1 MSRSTLHAVIAG
13 GGLAGALLAL
23 GLAQRGYRVTVF
35 EKRSDLRGKAAP
47 GGRSINLALSRRGI
61 HALEKVGLSKKALDH
76 TIPMRG
82 RLIHDLQ
89 GDTNFQPY
97 SRHPHEFI
105 RSISRPG
112 LNRLLLEEASSHPN
126 IQLHFESSVEQ
137 VSPNEKIIFVRDS
150 NKTLSQHSYD
160 VLFGADGAGS
170 IIRKSLKLEDSSGF
184 SSDMLEHGYK
194 ELEIPPLPNGDY
206 ALPYEALHIWPRGTY
221 MLIALP
227 NLDHSFTCTLFLP
240 KDGNPGFNQ
249 LMDPSALNSFFKEQ
263 FGDVVPLLPNL
274 ELDFF
279 GNPTGSLGT
288 IRCDPWTSS
297 GHSLILGDAAHAV
310 VPFFGQGM
318 NCAFEDVSVL
328 FDMLDASLA
337 ADWPQLLADFEAIR
351 NPNTN
356 AIADMALENY
366 IEMRDLVADDSF
378 RLRRRVALELENRY
392 PNRFKPRYS
401 LVSFELLPYKMVQ
414 DIGRQQ
420 SELLL
425 SLCEDTSDFEAIDWA
440 LAERLVLQ
448 LPELDSGLQ

>member
-1 MSRSTLHAVIAG
+1 
-13 GGLAGALLAL
+13 
-23 GLAQRGYRVTVF
+23 
-35 EKRSDLRGKAAP
+35 
-47 GGRSINLALSRRGI
+47 
-61 HALEKVGLSKKALDH
+61 
-76 TIPMRG
+76 
-82 RLIHDLQ
+82 
-89 GDTNFQPY
+89 
-97 SRHPHEFI
+97 
-105 RSISRPG
+105 
-112 LNRLLLEEASSHPN
+112 
-126 IQLHFESSVEQ
+126 
-137 VSPNEKIIFVRDS
+137 
-150 NKTLSQHSYD
+150 
-160 VLFGADGAGS
+160 
-170 IIRKSLKLEDSSGF
+170 
-184 SSDMLEHGYK
+184 
-194 ELEIPPLPNGDY
+194 
-206 ALPYEALHIWPRGTY
+206 
-221 MLIALP
+221 
-227 NLDHSFTCTLFLP
+227 
-240 KDGNPGFNQ
+240 
-249 LMDPSALNSFFKEQ
+249 MDPSALNSFFKEQ